1 MNANTSQATVIGI
14 ASGKGGVG
22 KSTIAVNLGQALAN
36 QGKKTTLLDADL
48 GLANAQI
55 LLGLDAPYNI
65 GDVINEKKT
74 VNEVLIPCNE
84 NFSLIPGASGDP
96 VLANISPLI
105 AKSLINEVTS
115 EIDDLDVLIVDCAAG
130 LAESNL
136 AFLESCDIKLIVVQD
151 EPASI
156 ADCYGVIKIE
166 SKKNQMDNIFVLP
179 NRVKSQNAGK
189 NLFDK
194 LNKVCMKFLEEPV
207 YYLDSVVNDDLL
219 IANARKRESLF
230 PNHETSAAAYNFSQ
244 LAEKISELKVLKA
257 LT

>member
-1 MNANTSQATVIGI
+1 
-14 ASGKGGVG
+14 
-22 KSTIAVNLGQALAN
+22 
-36 QGKKTTLLDADL
+36 
-48 GLANAQI
+48 
-55 LLGLDAPYNI
+55 
-65 GDVINEKKT
+65 
-74 VNEVLIPCNE
+74 
-84 NFSLIPGASGDP
+84 
-96 VLANISPLI
+96 
-105 AKSLINEVTS
+105 
-115 EIDDLDVLIVDCAAG
+115 
-130 LAESNL
+130 
-136 AFLESCDIKLIVVQD
+136 
-151 EPASI
+151 
-156 ADCYGVIKIE
+156 
-166 SKKNQMDNIFVLP
+166 MDNIFVLP

>member
-74 VNEVLIPCNE
+74 VNEVLIHCNE

-207 YYLDSVVNDDLL
+207 YYLDSVINDDLL

-244 LAEKISELKVLKA
+244 LAEKISKLKVPKA

>member
-1 MNANTSQATVIGI
+1 MNANTSQTTVIGI

-74 VNEVLIPCNE
+74 VNEVLITCNE

-96 VLANISPLI
+96 VLANILPLI

-115 EIDDLDVLIVDCAAG
+115 EIEDLDVLIVDCAAG

-189 NLFDK
+189 SLFDK

>member
-65 GDVINEKKT
+65 GDVINQKKT

-96 VLANISPLI
+96 VLANISPII

>member
-1 MNANTSQATVIGI
+1 MNANTSQTTVIGI

-230 PNHETSAAAYNFSQ
+230 PNHETSAAAYNFTK

>member
-65 GDVINEKKT
+65 GDVINQKKT

-105 AKSLINEVTS
+105 AKSLIKEVTS

-189 NLFDK
+189 SLFDK

>member
-74 VNEVLIPCNE
+74 VNEVLIHCNE

-115 EIDDLDVLIVDCAAG
+115 EINDLDILIVDCAAG

>member
-1 MNANTSQATVIGI
+1 MNANTSQTTVIGI

-65 GDVINEKKT
+65 GDVINQKKT
-74 VNEVLIPCNE
+74 VSEVLIPCNE

-96 VLANISPLI
+96 ALANISPLI
-105 AKSLINEVTS
+105 AKSLIKEVTS

-189 NLFDK
+189 SLFDK

>member
-1 MNANTSQATVIGI
+1 MNANTSQTTVIGI

-105 AKSLINEVTS
+105 AKSLIKEVTS

>member
-105 AKSLINEVTS
+105 AKSLIKEVTS

-230 PNHETSAAAYNFSQ
+230 PNHETSAAAHNFSQ

>member
-1 MNANTSQATVIGI
+1 MNANTSQTTVIGI

-65 GDVINEKKT
+65 GDVINQKKT

-105 AKSLINEVTS
+105 AKSLIKEVTS

>member
-105 AKSLINEVTS
+105 AKSLIKEVTS

>member
-105 AKSLINEVTS
+105 AKSLINKVTS
-115 EIDDLDVLIVDCAAG
+115 EIDGLDVLIVDCAAG

-219 IANARKRESLF
+219 IANARKRETLF

>member
-1 MNANTSQATVIGI
+1 MNANTSQTTVIGI

>member
-1 MNANTSQATVIGI
+1 MNANTSQTTVIGI

-65 GDVINEKKT
+65 GDVINQKKT

-105 AKSLINEVTS
+105 AKSLIKEVTS

-166 SKKNQMDNIFVLP
+166 SKKNQMGNIFVLP

-219 IANARKRESLF
+219 ITNARKRECLF

-244 LAEKISELKVLKA
+244 LAEKILNSKFLKR
-257 LT
+257 

>member
-65 GDVINEKKT
+65 GDVINQKKT

-105 AKSLINEVTS
+105 AKSLIKEVTS
-115 EIDDLDVLIVDCAAG
+115 EIDDLDVLIVECAAG

>member
-1 MNANTSQATVIGI
+1 MNANTSQTTVIGI

-65 GDVINEKKT
+65 GDVINQKKT

-105 AKSLINEVTS
+105 AKSLIKEVTS

-189 NLFDK
+189 SLFDK

>member
-1 MNANTSQATVIGI
+1 MNANTSQTTVIGI

-74 VNEVLIPCNE
+74 INEVLIPCNE

-105 AKSLINEVTS
+105 AKSLIKEVTS

-166 SKKNQMDNIFVLP
+166 SKKNKMDNIFVLP

-189 NLFDK
+189 SLFDK

>member
-1 MNANTSQATVIGI
+1 MNANTSQTTVIGI

-74 VNEVLIPCNE
+74 INEVLIPCNE

-105 AKSLINEVTS
+105 AKSLIKEVTS

-189 NLFDK
+189 SLFDK

>member
-1 MNANTSQATVIGI
+1 MNANTSQTTVIGI

-105 AKSLINEVTS
+105 AKSLIKEVTS

-189 NLFDK
+189 SLFDK

>member
-105 AKSLINEVTS
+105 AKSLINKVTS